1 MSNKKERWV
10 IKAGSSLVA
19 GIESGINSLFIENL
33 VSQVIYLIKKNIEV
47 IVVSSGAVAKGM
59 QELNLK
65 DRPSTLH
72 LLQAAAAVGQ
82 MGLVNAYQREFD
94 KFNVKAAQVLISH
107 DDISNRKRYLNAR
120 RSLETLL
127 ELNVIPIVNE
137 NDSVATEEI
146 SFGDNDTLAGA
157 LVGLVSADKFI
168 MLTDQDGIFSGDP
181 TQDSNVELLSEIDLD
196 DPSLDL
202 SSQLEGSSGRVG
214 RGGMKTK
221 ITASRIALDAGAKT
235 WVADGRQENTLKA
248 IFNNEK
254 IGTILLSQR
263 SQLQSRKTWIA
274 SLGSPAGSVCL
285 DNGAVVAINEKGSSL
300 LAAGITSVSGDF
312 DTGALI
318 ICEDENGYEIARGL
332 TNLNSEDINLV
343 KGLNSKQ
350 LLEKLDQA
358 ADEEIIHR
366 NNLILS

>member
-1 MSNKKERWV
+1 MKNNKERWV

-19 GIESGINSLFIENL
+19 GTESGINSLFIESL
-33 VSQVIYLIKKNIEV
+33 VSQVNYLIERDIEV

-72 LLQAAAAVGQ
+72 LLQAAAAIGQ
-82 MGLVNAYQREFD
+82 MGLVNAYQKEFD
-94 KFNVKAAQVLISH
+94 KFGLKAAQVLISH

-168 MLTDQDGIFSGDP
+168 MLTDQIGICSGDP
-181 TQDSNVELLSEIDLD
+181 TQDSDVVLLSEIDLD
-196 DPSLDL
+196 DPSVDL
-202 SSQLEGSSGRVG
+202 SSQLGSSSGRVG

-221 ITASRIALDAGAKT
+221 IKASRIALDSGAKT
-235 WVADGRQENTLKA
+235 WVADGRQNNTLKD
-248 IFNNEK
+248 IF
-254 IGTILLSQR
+254 LS
-263 SQLQSRKTWIA
+263 
-274 SLGSPAGSVCL
+274 
-285 DNGAVVAINEKGSSL
+285 
-300 LAAGITSVSGDF
+300 
-312 DTGALI
+312 LI
-318 ICEDENGYEIARGL
+318 HI
-332 TNLNSEDINLV
+332 
-343 KGLNSKQ
+343 
-350 LLEKLDQA
+350 
-358 ADEEIIHR
+358 
-366 NNLILS
+366 